1 MKTYTILIADDY
13 PENIQVIVDALKSSN
28 IQHRI
33 IRAVNGRILC
43 ELAKKRCPDL
53 IITDWEMPDM
63 DGIEAIGILKRNEI
77 TKDIPIIVCTGIMTS
92 SDNLKTALD
101 SGAIDFIR
109 KPIDRFELIARVN
122 SILKLADSYN
132 TIKDQNIILEQQKEE
147 IQVQRDELQ
156 VHQAGLEKLVEE
168 RTIDLKL
175 AKEKAEESD
184 RLKSAFLA
192 NISHEIRTPL
202 NAIVGFSSLLMD
214 KDIDENTKKEFVD
227 TITQSS
233 NTLIKLIEE
242 IIDISKIETGQLK
255 VEKRSCDLKS
265 LFEKLISKYSNRKL
279 QLNKE
284 NVQLVQVISPMD
296 AGIFI
301 LTDPYRLEQILSHL
315 LDNALKFTES
325 GSIHFGYMREYP
337 NLKFFVKD
345 SGIGLTEK
353 QQDQLFIRFT
363 KTAISDEKIYQ
374 GVGLGLSICK
384 GLVEKLG
391 GKIWVESECNVGST
405 FYFTIPCTLMSE

>member
-1 MKTYTILIADDY
+1 MKTYTILVADDS

-53 IITDWEMPDM
+53 IITDWEMPEM
-63 DGIEAIGILKRNEI
+63 DGIEAIGILKNSEI
-77 TKDIPIIVCTGIMTS
+77 TKDIPIIMCTGIMTS

-101 SGAIDFIR
+101 CGAIDFIR
-109 KPIDRFELIARVN
+109 KPIDLFELQARVN
-122 SILKLADSYN
+122 SILKLADSYHI
-132 TIKDQNIILEQQKEE
+132 IKDQNIILEQQKEE
-147 IQVQRDELQ
+147 IQAQRDELQ

-184 RLKSAFLA
+184 NLKSAFLA

-214 KDIDENTKKEFVD
+214 KDIDENVKKEFVD

-233 NTLIKLIEE
+233 NTLIQLIEE
-242 IIDISKIETGQLK
+242 IIDISKIETGQLN
-255 VEKRSCDLKS
+255 VEKKACDLKK
-265 LFEKLISKYSNRKL
+265 LFEKFSRKYSNRKL
-279 QLNKE
+279 QLNKN
-284 NVQLVQVISPMD
+284 NVQLVQVIKPNDSEL
-296 AGIFI
+296 FI

-315 LDNALKFTES
+315 LDNALKFTEL
-325 GSIHFGYMREYP
+325 GSIHFGYMREDP

-363 KTAISDEKIYQ
+363 KTAISDEKLYQ

-391 GKIWVESECNVGST
+391 GRIWVESESNVGST
-405 FYFTIPCTLMSE
+405 FYFTVPCILVNK

>member
-13 PENIQVIVDALKSSN
+13 PENIQIIVDALKSSS

-43 ELAKKRCPDL
+43 ELAQKRCPDL
-53 IITDWEMPDM
+53 IITDWEMPEM
-63 DGIEAIGILKRNEI
+63 NGIEAVGLLKSNDI

-101 SGAIDFIR
+101 CGAIDFVR
-109 KPIDRFELIARVN
+109 KPIDRFELQARVK
-122 SILKLADSYN
+122 SILKLADSYHI
-132 TIKDQNIILEQQKEE
+132 IKDQNVILEQQKEE
-147 IQVQRDELQ
+147 IQAQRDELQ
-156 VHQAGLEKLVEE
+156 VHQTELERLVDE
-168 RTIDLKL
+168 RTVDLKI

-192 NISHEIRTPL
+192 NISHEIRTPM
-202 NAIVGFSSLLMD
+202 NAIVGFSGLLMD
-214 KDIDENTKKEFVD
+214 KDIDEIVKKEFID
-227 TITQSS
+227 TIVQSS
-233 NTLIKLIEE
+233 NTLIQIIEE
-242 IIDISKIETGQLK
+242 IIDISKIETGQLN
-255 VEKRSCDLKS
+255 VERKSCDLKD
-265 LFEKLISKYSNRKL
+265 LFERLISKYSNRKL
-279 QLNKE
+279 QLNKK
-284 NVQLVQVISPMD
+284 NVEMVQAINPNDSKV
-296 AGIFI
+296 FI

-325 GSIHFGYMREYP
+325 GSIYFGYVREDS

-353 QQDQLFIRFT
+353 QQNQLFIRFT
-363 KTAISDEKIYQ
+363 KTAISDERLYQ

-384 GLVEKLG
+384 GLVERLG
-391 GKIWVESECNVGST
+391 GKIWVESEINIGST
-405 FYFTIPCTLMSE
+405 FYFTIPCVLMSE